1 MFAIVLCYKIGGQN
15 IRDCFPKVMFPSIS
29 LLFHQELEPPS
40 VPVTVQDLLYFL
52 FLFVNDDQW
61 GGGGSCSP
69 FPGIGFSRVVESFT
83 MLNTG

>member
-29 LLFHQELEPPS
+29 LPFHQKLEPPS

-61 GGGGSCSP
+61 GGGAVAVL
-69 FPGIGFSRVVESFT
+69 ILV
-83 MLNTG
+83 